1 MYDTLI
7 KKGGVTMGWFGGSY
21 QNYDFTMFSGSH
33 FIVVAAVSAAL
44 AGLYVFRQQLGRL
57 VGRKM
62 EIGTAFFL
70 LLIEAVY
77 HVWMITTNSWK
88 LSHAIPLELCSISL
102 FLAVLLLITKQ
113 KGIYDILLFT
123 GLLGASQALL
133 TPYLNFDFPHFRF
146 FHFFTVHAFLLIV
159 PLYFTW
165 VKGYRPTLYSV
176 GKTLLFLNLLIP
188 PVMVINKWTGGN
200 YLYLSHKPSSASL
213 LDLLGPYPWYIV
225 SLEALALMLSLLIW
239 VMFREKPSG
248 HQAEGLFRRKTAKR
262 AESS

>member
-1 MYDTLI
+1 
-7 KKGGVTMGWFGGSY
+7 MGWFGGSY
-21 QNYDFTMFSGSH
+21 QNYDFTMLSGSH
-33 FIVVAAVSAAL
+33 ITVVAIVSAAI
-44 AGLYVFRQQLGRL
+44 AGLYVFRLQCSRL
-57 VGRKM
+57 FGRKA
-62 EIGTAFFL
+62 EVSIALFL
-70 LLIEAVY
+70 LSLEAVY
-77 HVWMITTNSWK
+77 HIWMITTNSWK

-102 FLAVLLLITKQ
+102 FLTVLLLLTQ
-113 KGIYDILLFT
+113 KKIIYDILLFT

-146 FHFFTVHAFLLIV
+146 FHFFIIHAFLMIV

-165 VKGYRPTLYSV
+165 VKNYRPTLSSV

-213 LDLLGPYPWYIV
+213 LDLLGPYPWYIF
-225 SLEALALMLSLLIW
+225 SLEALALVLSLIIW
-239 VMFREKPSG
+239 MLLRKKTAGQPAEKPLRG
-248 HQAEGLFRRKTAKR
+248 RTEKR